1 MEFPAIPVLP
11 EGLPALR
18 LRLLRTELKLS
29 FAEMC
34 DWFESQAIERGLKL
48 TLYRGRISDWA
59 NGGRAIPDWADA
71 IVIRELG
78 TLWRKDRQLMEQGS
92 AVATA
97 RDIQWASLFDPVLAA
112 FYQVVLVI
120 PAEQR
125 HLLEPLR
132 EAIFADFKARFDF
145 PAPSDS

>member
-1 MEFPAIPVLP
+1 MDLPDQPCLP
-11 EGLPALR
+11 EDLAARR
-18 LRLLRTELKLS
+18 LRLLRTELQLS

-34 DWFESQAIERGLKL
+34 HWFESRASKRGREL

-78 TLWRKDRQLMEQGS
+78 TLWRKDRQRMEPGS
-92 AVATA
+92 AALAA

-112 FYQVVLVI
+112 YYQVALVT
-120 PAEQR
+120 PPEQR
-125 HLLEPLR
+125 ALLDPLR
-132 EAIFADFKARFDF
+132 EAIFAAFKARFDF
-145 PAPSDS
+145 VAPSDS

>member
-1 MEFPAIPVLP
+1 
-11 EGLPALR
+11 
-18 LRLLRTELKLS
+18 
-29 FAEMC
+29 
-34 DWFESQAIERGLKL
+34 
-48 TLYRGRISDWA
+48 
-59 NGGRAIPDWADA
+59 
-71 IVIRELG
+71 
-78 TLWRKDRQLMEQGS
+78 
-92 AVATA
+92 VATA